1 MWAFSEKKRKN
12 PCGLGFKKRKK
23 KEKKKIFAN
32 PVNNQQNF
40 PRGLLVCSI
49 SELFW
54 REGSQSVGYWMWLTV
69 TEHSHLVPY
78 FASWHLNEFNSYY
91 SIL

>member
-1 MWAFSEKKRKN
+1 MQLIITFSSNIVEKKEKIQCGFFQKKKKKKKSMWARLEKKK
-12 PCGLGFKKRKK
+12 
-23 KEKKKIFAN
+23 KKKIFAN

-54 REGSQSVGYWMWLTV
+54 REGSQSVGY
-69 TEHSHLVPY
+69 
-78 FASWHLNEFNSYY
+78 
-91 SIL
+91 